1 MALLINEDCV
11 NCGVCE
17 PECPNEAISE
27 GDDIFVIEWER
38 CTECVGWYE
47 EAQCVEVCPVDCIP
61 KDPEHVETNEQLLEK
76 KELLVNGGE
85 PLGAGE
91 PPVADCKNSLGRVS
105 SLLARKSYCKLGP
118 AARWRR
124 FAGHAGP

>member
-1 MALLINEDCV
+1 MIKKSGTRPCSAGIRKQKISRGHRIESGVRYRNIFIEGESFMALLINEDCV

-27 GDDIFVIEWER
+27 GDDIFVIEWES

-47 EAQCVEVCPVDCIP
+47 DPQCVEVCPVDCIP

-76 KELLVNGGE
+76 KELLVNGG
-85 PLGAGE
+85 
-91 PPVADCKNSLGRVS
+91 
-105 SLLARKSYCKLGP
+105 
-118 AARWRR
+118 
-124 FAGHAGP
+124 

>member
-27 GDDIFVIEWER
+27 GDDIYVIDWEH

-61 KDPEHVETNEQLLEK
+61 KDPEHVESQEELLTK
-76 KELLVNGGE
+76 KEALVNGQG
-85 PLGAGE
+85 
-91 PPVADCKNSLGRVS
+91 
-105 SLLARKSYCKLGP
+105 
-118 AARWRR
+118 
-124 FAGHAGP
+124 

>member
-1 MALLINEDCV
+1 MKHCLDGVPKLDRLKKFKIRGRLPTYIVLRRYFMSLLINEDCV

-27 GDDIFVIEWER
+27 GDDIYVIDWEK

-61 KDPEHVETNEQLLEK
+61 KDPEHVETQEELLTK
-76 KELLVNGGE
+76 KEALVDGQG
-85 PLGAGE
+85 
-91 PPVADCKNSLGRVS
+91 
-105 SLLARKSYCKLGP
+105 
-118 AARWRR
+118 
-124 FAGHAGP
+124 

>member
-61 KDPEHVETNEQLLEK
+61 KDPEHEETKEQLLEK
-76 KELLVNGGE
+76 K
-85 PLGAGE
+85 
-91 PPVADCKNSLGRVS
+91 
-105 SLLARKSYCKLGP
+105 RKSGK
-118 AARWRR
+118 RR
-124 FAGHAGP
+124 LTTRRGANRPCGRGQRAIAFLASKELSRPTQRGAS

>member
-27 GDDIFVIEWER
+27 GDDIFVIEWES

-47 EAQCVEVCPVDCIP
+47 EPQCVEVCPVDCIP

-76 KELLVNGGE
+76 KRNTGKRRLTSVTLD
-85 PLGAGE
+85 
-91 PPVADCKNSLGRVS
+91 PVAIALIG
-105 SLLARKSYCKLGP
+105 
-118 AARWRR
+118 
-124 FAGHAGP
+124 

>member
-1 MALLINEDCV
+1 MEPENKNFRTKPFIIREFVIFGDIFMALMINEDCV

-27 GDDIFVIEWER
+27 GDDIFVIDWEH

-61 KDPEHVETNEQLLEK
+61 KDPEHEETQEQLLEK
-76 KELLVNGGE
+76 KEKLVDGG
-85 PLGAGE
+85 
-91 PPVADCKNSLGRVS
+91 
-105 SLLARKSYCKLGP
+105 
-118 AARWRR
+118 
-124 FAGHAGP
+124 

>member
-1 MALLINEDCV
+1 MIKKFGTKPCSAGIRKQKLSSGHRIKSGVRYRNIFGDSFMALLINEDCV

-47 EAQCVEVCPVDCIP
+47 DPQCVEVCPVDCIP

-76 KELLVNGGE
+76 KEILVNGG
-85 PLGAGE
+85 
-91 PPVADCKNSLGRVS
+91 
-105 SLLARKSYCKLGP
+105 
-118 AARWRR
+118 
-124 FAGHAGP
+124 

>member
-1 MALLINEDCV
+1 MALLITEDCV

-27 GDDIFVIEWER
+27 GDDIFVIEWEH

-61 KDPEHVETNEQLLEK
+61 KDPEHEESEA
-76 KELLVNGGE
+76 EGR
-85 PLGAGE
+85 GAYVKRRSMHTG
-91 PPVADCKNSLGRVS
+91 VSGRS
-105 SLLARKSYCKLGP
+105 ARRK
-118 AARWRR
+118 RR
-124 FAGHAGP
+124 RSTRRRDG